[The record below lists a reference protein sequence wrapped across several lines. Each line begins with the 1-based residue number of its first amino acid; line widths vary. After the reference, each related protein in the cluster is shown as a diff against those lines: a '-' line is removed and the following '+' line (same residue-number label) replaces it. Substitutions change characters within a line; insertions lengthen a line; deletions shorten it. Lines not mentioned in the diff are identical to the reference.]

1 MKERC
6 RSSPL
11 VGVVEPFFLASG
23 RLLGRRVCGVA
34 VKAERPQAK
43 PRTNGLEGGVVRA
56 MLVKPGRR
64 NVQDEEGGRVFTRV
78 EPVRTRSKI
87 T

>member
-1 MKERC
+1 M
-6 RSSPL
+6 
-11 VGVVEPFFLASG
+11 ASG

-64 NVQDEEGGRVFTRV
+64 NVQDEECGRVFTRV
-78 EPVRTRSKI
+78 EPVTVGRPGFGCRSSI
-87 T
+87 RPVSS